1 MKIAMRE
8 IRNMEELKMAQ
19 MDIEHKIALKEME
32 LQAHMNSIKELLNP
46 ITYINYAI
54 SKVAVLE
61 QLFASFYKG
70 YTTVKEMISQYR
82 NRKSPNV
89 ESEDTDNIPDNNQQ

>member
-1 MKIAMRE
+1 MNNAMRE

-19 MDIEHKIALKEME
+19 MEVEHKIALKELE

-46 ITYINYAI
+46 LTYINYAV

-61 QLFASFYKG
+61 QLIASFYKG
-70 YTTVKEMISQYR
+70 YTTVKEMIAQYR
-82 NRKSPNV
+82 NRKQSQIQP
-89 ESEDTDNIPDNNQQ
+89 EYSENIPDNNQQ

>member
-19 MDIEHKIALKEME
+19 MEVEHKIALKGLE

-46 ITYINYAI
+46 ITYINYAV

-61 QLFASFYKG
+61 QLIASFYKG
-70 YTTVKEMISQYR
+70 YTTVKEMIAQYR
-82 NRKSPNV
+82 NRKSAQMQT
-89 ESEDTDNIPDNNQQ
+89 EATDSIPDNNQQ